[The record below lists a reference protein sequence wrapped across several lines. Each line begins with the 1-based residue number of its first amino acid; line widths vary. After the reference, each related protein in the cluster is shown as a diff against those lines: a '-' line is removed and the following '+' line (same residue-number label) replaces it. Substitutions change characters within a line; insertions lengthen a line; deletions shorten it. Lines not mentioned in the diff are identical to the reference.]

1 MSKELYTTTREAS
14 LESAARAMKDHD
26 VGMLPVVSPEGRVV
40 GTITDRDIAVR
51 AVAKGLDPSRTVVE
65 STMTDGCE
73 FCFDDDTV
81 ADVTRRMS
89 EQQLH
94 RIVVM
99 SRERR
104 APVGVVSL
112 SDLAVLPATRTLLGD
127 VLQKITEGAPLASY
141 K

>member
-1 MSKELYTTTREAS
+1 M
-14 LESAARAMKDHD
+14 
-26 VGMLPVVSPEGRVV
+26 
-40 GTITDRDIAVR
+40 
-51 AVAKGLDPSRTVVE
+51 TV
-65 STMTDGCE
+65 GCE

-81 ADVTRRMS
+81 ADGTRRMS

-112 SDLAVLPATRTLLGD
+112 SDLAVLPATRTLRGD